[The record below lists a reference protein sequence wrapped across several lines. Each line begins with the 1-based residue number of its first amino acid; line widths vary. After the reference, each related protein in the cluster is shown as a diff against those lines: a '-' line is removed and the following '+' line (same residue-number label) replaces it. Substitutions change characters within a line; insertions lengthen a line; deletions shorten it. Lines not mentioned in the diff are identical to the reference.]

1 MSLLRFIVFL
11 CLLLAIAATAASCL
25 IPQLT
30 VAGIWGIP
38 VLGFALIVGAIFRGV
53 VPAESMGDATLVL
66 LIHLCM
72 FVGLSTLGLTMNG
85 EVPIGIK
92 VATVLAYSAILV
104 WTMYVDHA
112 WITEKSMNGTY
123 HWFCAAR
130 RVVVMISSAFLL
142 LAYITEIEELKVIMK
157 PIVVFCAYTTPVYIF
172 AIHCGILRQEGFGQ
186 VGWWSIQFN
195 RLRALLSA
203 SLQPGVLLK
212 TVTIYLVTFQVF
224 CTGLT
229 VLYPVKYLMSNW
241 IIPQFVYAS
250 VCGLA
255 FYVASKYDPRKPPA
269 NIDTQK
275 HRRHFGILFHFL
287 LIAVLDWALKIRVK
301 KLEEANLVQYLIA
314 VNIAL
319 IARFWA
325 VTIFVIDK
333 EIRRSYMLGCT
344 ISFWCHLFH
353 FIITIAM
360 LSLHCA
366 VPDTVYEHIFVF
378 LMKEVSNI
386 CFLSIAYGIAGGHR
400 EQQVRAV
407 PPPLVQIPPVAAVA
421 AVDADNV

>member
-1 MSLLRFIVFL
+1 
-11 CLLLAIAATAASCL
+11 LAIGATAASCL

-30 VAGIWGIP
+30 VARIWGIP

-72 FVGLSTLGLTMNG
+72 FMGLSTLDLTMNG

-92 VATVLAYSAILV
+92 LMTIIVYVGILV

-112 WITEKSMNGTY
+112 WITEKSLNGTY

-142 LAYITEIEELKVIMK
+142 LAYIAEIEELKVIMK

-172 AIHCGILRQEGFGQ
+172 AIHCGILRQEGGGQ

-195 RLRALLSA
+195 RLRTLLSV

-229 VLYPVKYLMSNW
+229 VLYPVKYLISNW

-269 NIDTQK
+269 NNDTQK

-287 LIAVLDWALKIRVK
+287 LIAVLDWALNIRVK
-301 KLEEANLVQYLIA
+301 KLEEANLVQYLLA

-319 IARFWA
+319 IARFCA

-344 ISFWCHLFH
+344 ISFWCQLLH
-353 FIITIAM
+353 FIITFAM
-360 LSLHCA
+360 LLLHSA
-366 VPDTVYEHIFVF
+366 APDTVYEHIFVF
-378 LMKEVSNI
+378 LMKEISNV
-386 CFLSIAYGIAGGHR
+386 CMLSIAYGIAGGHR
-400 EQQVRAV
+400 EQVRAV

-421 AVDADNV
+421 AADNV